1 MMRRTVILVLL
12 IIALL
17 LAAGCAGRQGEPAA
31 TPAPTTPATT
41 APPVTGPGGNVT
53 EADLLALQA
62 SIEAM
67 SFDEPGG
74 LSGD

>member
-1 MMRRTVILVLL
+1 MRRTALVVLL
-12 IIALL
+12 LIALL
-17 LAAGCAGRQGEPAA
+17 IAAGCAGRQAGPDAS
-31 TPAPTTPATT
+31 PTTTLATT

>member
-1 MMRRTVILVLL
+1 MRQSVILVLL
-12 IIALL
+12 IVALL
-17 LAAGCAGRQGEPAA
+17 LAAGCAGRQAGEPTASP
-31 TPAPTTPATT
+31 TPTAPATT
-41 APPVTGPGGNVT
+41 APPADGTAGNVT

-74 LSGD
+74 LSEN